1 MNFLTKLL
9 GGSASNIIDSLS
21 NTVDKFTLSKQ
32 EKQEFKLELQQKLL
46 EADRLA
52 AENYQKELETRADII
67 KAEMAQGDLYTK
79 RARPTI
85 VYVGLLFI
93 FIVHVLVPSIS
104 YFCEASFDPEK
115 TVQLPE
121 AFWWA
126 WSSVVGIYGVGRTA
140 EKYGTANKITQLM
153 TGSGAHKATANTNK
167 AEG

>member
-52 AENYQKELETRADII
+52 AQNYQKELETRADII

-104 YFCEASFDPEK
+104 YFCSASFNPDK

-140 EKYGTANKITQLM
+140 EKYGAVNKLTQLM
-153 TGSGAHKATANTNK
+153 TGSGANKITTSTNK

>member
-1 MNFLTKLL
+1 MKFLSKLI
-9 GGSASNIIDSLS
+9 GGTASELIDSIS

-32 EKQEFKLELQQKLL
+32 EKQDFKLELQQKLL
-46 EADRLA
+46 EADRLV

-67 KAEMAQGDLYTK
+67 KAEMAQGDIFTK

-93 FIVHVLVPSIS
+93 FIVHVLIPFIAFV
-104 YFCEASFDPEK
+104 FDYQYSP
-115 TVQLPE
+115 TQFMLPE

-140 EKYGTANKITQLM
+140 EKYGAVNKITQLI
-153 TGSGAHKATANTNK
+153 TGSGANK
-167 AEG
+167 YTHEPNQAKG